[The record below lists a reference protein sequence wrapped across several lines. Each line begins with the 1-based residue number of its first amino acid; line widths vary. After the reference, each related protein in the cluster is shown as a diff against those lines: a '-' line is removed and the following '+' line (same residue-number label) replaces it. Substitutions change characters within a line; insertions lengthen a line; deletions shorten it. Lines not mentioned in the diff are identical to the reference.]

1 MTWGHRQW
9 IDAIW
14 LPAFLCAG
22 LAICVGIGQLVGSDS
37 VSVTLTE
44 MLIRLGVVVGI
55 YIFIGNSGIM
65 SFGQIGFMCIGAY
78 ATAWATLDPNWKQ
91 IMLQGLPDFLK
102 DTSYPFPVPMLM
114 AAALAG
120 AIALVFGFAVMRL
133 SGIAA
138 SIATF
143 AFLVVINSVYSN
155 WDSVTAG
162 ASSIVGIPT
171 FVDPWRAL
179 AFAGVSI
186 VVAYLFQRSQIGLM
200 LRASR
205 DDEIAARASAAA
217 VEKVRLIAF
226 VISALL
232 IGAGGSLYAQFLGIL
247 TADSFYMG
255 LTFIT
260 LAMLVIGGI
269 GSLTGAVVGTVA
281 VTLVIESL
289 RGLEGGVVVVGARL
303 ALPAGSQEIG
313 LGVVMALILIFR
325 AQGIAGG
332 VEVPTPFRWR
342 WFARAKE

>member
-1 MTWGHRQW
+1 
-9 IDAIW
+9 
-14 LPAFLCAG
+14 
-22 LAICVGIGQLVGSDS
+22 
-37 VSVTLTE
+37 
-44 MLIRLGVVVGI
+44 
-55 YIFIGNSGIM
+55 
-65 SFGQIGFMCIGAY
+65 MCIGAY

-91 IMLQGLPDFLK
+91 IMLQGLPHFLK
-102 DTSYPFPVPMLM
+102 DAIYPFPVPMLM
-114 AAALAG
+114 GATLAATV
-120 AIALVFGFAVMRL
+120 ALVFGFPVMRL

-155 WDSVTAG
+155 WDAVTAG
-162 ASSIVGIPT
+162 TSSIVGIPT
-171 FVDPWRAL
+171 FVNQWGGL
-179 AFAGVSI
+179 AFACVSI
-186 VVAYLFQRSQIGLM
+186 VVACVFQRSQIGLM

-217 VEKVRLIAF
+217 VERVRLTAF
-226 VISALL
+226 VISAFL

-247 TADSFYMG
+247 TADTFFMG

-281 VTLVIESL
+281 VTLIIEIL
-289 RGLEGGVVVVGARL
+289 RGLEGGVVVAGARL

-325 AQGIAGG
+325 AQGLVGG
-332 VEVPTPFRWR
+332 AEVPAPFRWR
-342 WFARAKE
+342 GHSRAKE

>member
-1 MTWGHRQW
+1 M
-9 IDAIW
+9 
-14 LPAFLCAG
+14 PAFLCAG
-22 LAICVGIGQLVGSDS
+22 LAICVGIGQLVESNS
-37 VSVTLTE
+37 ISVTLTE
-44 MLIRLGVVVGI
+44 MLIRVGVVVGI

-91 IMLQGLPDFLK
+91 IILPGLPQFLK
-102 DTSYPFPVPMLM
+102 DAIYPFPVPMLM
-114 AAALAG
+114 GAALA
-120 AIALVFGFAVMRL
+120 AIVALVFGFPVMRL

-155 WDSVTAG
+155 WELRSPPGRVQLSDTDFRQPMG
-162 ASSIVGIPT
+162 G
-171 FVDPWRAL
+171 L
-179 AFAGVSI
+179 AFVCVSI
-186 VVAYLFQRSQIGLM
+186 VVACVFQRSQIGLM

-217 VEKVRLIAF
+217 VERVQLTAF
-226 VISALL
+226 VISAFL

-247 TADSFYMG
+247 TADTFYMG

-281 VTLVIESL
+281 VTLIIESL
-289 RGLEGGVVVVGARL
+289 RGLEGGVVVAGARL

-325 AQGIAGG
+325 AQGL
-332 VEVPTPFRWR
+332 VR
-342 WFARAKE
+342 